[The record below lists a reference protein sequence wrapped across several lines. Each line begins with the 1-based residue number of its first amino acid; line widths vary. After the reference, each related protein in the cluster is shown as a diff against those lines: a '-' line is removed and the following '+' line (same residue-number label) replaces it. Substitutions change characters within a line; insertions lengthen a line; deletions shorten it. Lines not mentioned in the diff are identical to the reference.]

1 MADVPFGPSRREP
14 DRHSLPFDLAVVAVP
29 FVLLALLAPVIT
41 FLVDR
46 LFSLIG

>member
-1 MADVPFGPSRREP
+1 MADVPFGPSRES